1 MNIRP
6 ILLLAVCFGTMTG
19 CSTSREPSSTAAAT
33 SEPSSTEQIAN
44 DAPPSRFGGA
54 TKADSLFFSIER
66 TPCFGT
72 CKAYRIEVYRSGSAL
87 YNGRSNMEKQ
97 GPHTALISTE
107 TMAAVLA
114 HAEAAG
120 FFAMQDTYDA
130 DVTDVPSTTIR
141 IIADGKDKKVMG
153 RVGQPAAFKALVV
166 QIEELLLPVPWKPV
180 RSEP

>member
-1 MNIRP
+1 MTLQS
-6 ILLLAVCFGTMTG
+6 LLLVVLCSGAMSG
-19 CSTSREPSSTAAAT
+19 CSTSGVPASSAPSPSGPSAA
-33 SEPSSTEQIAN
+33 EQIAN
-44 DAPPSRFGGA
+44 DAPASPLGGA
-54 TKADSLFFSIER
+54 TRADSLFFTIER

-72 CKAYRIEVYRSGSAL
+72 CKAYRIEVYRSGYAT

-97 GPHTALISTE
+97 GPHSAWISEE
-107 TMAAVLA
+107 TMAALLA

-130 DVTDVPSTTIR
+130 DVTDLPSTTIR

-180 RSEP
+180 RAEP